1 MMPFFLKNDEIT
13 TGILN
18 NISEIIIHLLTGQL
32 LYFHKEQEYLVDL
45 THDYFVGKL
54 EEIVTIFDL
63 EMP

>member
-1 MMPFFLKNDEIT
+1 
-13 TGILN
+13 LN

-45 THDYFVGKL
+45 THDYFGKL
-54 EEIVTIFDL
+54 EEIVTKFDL

>member
-1 MMPFFLKNDEIT
+1 MMSFFLKNDEKT

-54 EEIVTIFDL
+54 EEIVTIFDS